1 MAKKYRIWLSTEER
15 EQLQNIVKAGKAA
28 ASKRQRAQ
36 ILLAADANKE
46 SGELRDED
54 IAKVLD
60 VSVATVERTRC
71 ALCEHGLE
79 VAVHGWPPHR
89 KVPRTKLDGWAEAHL
104 VAAAARRFTL
114 DLKAAGRPSGG
125 SRAGGQCEPPDHWQ
139 STKKMTP
146 SPGR

>member
-1 MAKKYRIWLSTEER
+1 MAKKYRIRLSPEER

-36 ILLAADANKE
+36 ILLAADASKE

-60 VSVATVERTRC
+60 VSISTVERTRC

-104 VAAAARRFTL
+104 VQPPAARRR
-114 DLKAAGRPSGG
+114 KVPHAGRSSCWATIWWDLG
-125 SRAGGQCEPPDHWQ
+125 WW
-139 STKKMTP
+139 TV
-146 SPGR
+146 